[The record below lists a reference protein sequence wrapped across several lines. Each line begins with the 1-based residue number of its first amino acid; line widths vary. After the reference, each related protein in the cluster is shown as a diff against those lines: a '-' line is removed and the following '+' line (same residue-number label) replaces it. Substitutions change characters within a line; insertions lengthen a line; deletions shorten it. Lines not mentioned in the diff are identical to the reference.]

1 MKIIIN
7 KKNALLKGNVPKGQR
22 VFPAFTLIE
31 ILVVVGILA
40 LLIVSVGGIMGMTF
54 KAKNSSEGNEL
65 LSSKAEYVLTE
76 LKRNIL
82 NADANRINCP
92 VGVGTSISF
101 IAKDG
106 IFTTL
111 SCLDSTTPQIASVS
125 AENGTFNL
133 LNDEITTN
141 DCTNFVKCVTSVD
154 GKVKSVEFNL
164 NLKAPADAAGAG
176 STGFFYGVAVPRK

>member
-76 LKRNIL
+76 LKRNVL
-82 NADANRINCP
+82 NAKSPHVNYFNCP
-92 VGVGTSISF
+92 GSGIGASIAF
-101 IAKDG
+101 ETKDNQT
-106 IFTTL
+106 TTL
-111 SCLDSTTPQIASVS
+111 ECKNAQIASKS
-125 AENGTFNL
+125 ANGNFYFL
-133 LNDEITTN
+133 DLGTTISN
-141 DCTNFVKCVTSVD
+141 CNSFVKCNLSDGNVT
-154 GKVKSVEFNL
+154 SVEFNL